1 MYDHE
6 MVPGTGQESHHMVAG
21 QWIAGK
27 AVAGSGDPLDI
38 LNPATGEVVDTV
50 TLATAA
56 DVDTAVAAAKAAFTA
71 WSTATPGERSTVL
84 HDLAA
89 RMSARAEQYV
99 HTESAQAG
107 KPIRLAREF
116 DVPGSIDNVEFF
128 AGAARHLQGSAA

>member
-1 MYDHE
+1 
-6 MVPGTGQESHHMVAG
+6 MVAG
-21 QWIAGK
+21 QWIAGTK

-89 RMSARAEQYV
+89 R
-99 HTESAQAG
+99 
-107 KPIRLAREF
+107 
-116 DVPGSIDNVEFF
+116 DVGTC
-128 AGAARHLQGSAA
+128 